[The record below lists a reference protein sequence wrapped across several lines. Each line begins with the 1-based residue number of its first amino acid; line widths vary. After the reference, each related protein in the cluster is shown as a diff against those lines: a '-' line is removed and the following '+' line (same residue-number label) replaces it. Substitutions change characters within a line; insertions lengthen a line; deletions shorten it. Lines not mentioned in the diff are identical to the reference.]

1 MMTGEGKVV
10 CVTGASGYIASWI
23 VKLLLLRGYTVRAT
37 VRNPLDTKKTKHLLE
52 LEGASERLKLF
63 KADLMEEGSFDE
75 AIQGCDGVFHTA
87 SPVLFNVTDPQTEL
101 IDPAVNGTLNVL
113 KTCAKTSSVKRVVLT
128 SSTAST
134 GTTDPNVVVD
144 ETIYNDSSLCLY
156 MKEWYAY
163 SKIVAEEAA
172 VKFAKENGID
182 LVVMNPG
189 NVIGPVLQPILNYSV
204 GVIVDLMN
212 GKFPV
217 YSFYYR
223 FVDVRDVS
231 LAHIKA
237 FEVPSASGR
246 YILVDPDVTMK
257 DIHKLLHE
265 LFPELCSVNKDGEN
279 ELSEAAYKVCVDKFK
294 SLGIEFTPIKDSL
307 NDTIVSLKEMSL
319 LI

>member
-1 MMTGEGKVV
+1 MNGEGKVV
-10 CVTGASGYIASWI
+10 CVTGAAGYIASWI
-23 VKLLLLRGYTVRAT
+23 VKLLLLRRYTVRAT
-37 VRNPLDTKKTKHLLE
+37 VRNPLDTKKTKHLLQ
-52 LEGASERLKLF
+52 LDGASERLKLF

-75 AIQGCDGVFHTA
+75 AIEGCDGVFHTA

-113 KTCAKTSSVKRVVLT
+113 KTCAKSSSVKRVILT

-134 GTTDPNVVVD
+134 GSPDPNVLVD
-144 ETIYNDSSLCLY
+144 ETVFNDASLCY
-156 MKEWYAY
+156 QMKEWYAY
-163 SKIVAEEAA
+163 SKILAEETGCR
-172 VKFAKENGID
+172 FAKENGID

-189 NVIGPVLQPILNYSV
+189 NVIGPVMQPTLNYSIK
-204 GVIVDLMN
+204 VIVDLMN
-212 GKFPV
+212 GKIPV
-217 YSFYYR
+217 YSCYYR

-246 YILVDPDVTMK
+246 YIIVDPDVSMK

-265 LFPELCSVNKDGEN
+265 LFPELCRVDKDGEN
-279 ELSEAAYKVCVDKFK
+279 ELSDFAYKVCVDKLK
-294 SLGIEFTPIKDSL
+294 SLGIEFTPIKESL
-307 NDTIVSLKEMSL
+307 QDTIVSLKEMSL